1 MVGCHVCCL
10 DSCGQ
15 AQQKRSEAT
24 KRMLSAPDPVQEERE
39 VMVVQKH
46 VPVEQYL
53 PGLPSSNSD
62 KANAFLHCRG
72 AGDLV
77 DSACFATVVKGG
89 RCSRPRMKH
98 SNFCKQHS
106 HEVLKHERQQECWQA
121 MAESVQ
127 DNVVLLASKL
137 NQTPSLQPRNTKGRL
152 FSRKTFRCWVLQKK
166 LCAYAT
172 PCISISVIPH
182 ISFQYVSIQ
191 HVSCQ
196 YVSLQYV
203 SIQYVSHQYVSLPY
217 VSILRRESQRY
228 SAV

>member
-1 MVGCHVCCL
+1 
-10 DSCGQ
+10 
-15 AQQKRSEAT
+15 
-24 KRMLSAPDPVQEERE
+24 MLSAPDPVQEERE

-127 DNVVLLASKL
+127 DNVVQLASKL

-152 FSRKTFRCWVLQKK
+152 FSQKTFRCWVLQKIVGVCHTMHINK
-166 LCAYAT
+166 RHSTYIFSIRIHSTRILSIRI
-172 PCISISVIPH
+172 PSIRIISIRIPP
-182 ISFQYVSIQ
+182 IRIPSIRIDSAKR
-191 HVSCQ
+191 V
-196 YVSLQYV
+196 
-203 SIQYVSHQYVSLPY
+203 
-217 VSILRRESQRY
+217 
-228 SAV
+228 SAVQCCIIPLHIPACIWLFATGQEATMW